1 MHNNRLNKV
10 LIAPKT
16 SKKFKKEIL
25 GSKKISMT
33 DKDLRSLREL
43 KMLSLRSNKLNNA
56 YFELNT
62 FSEINKLEE
71 LNLDYN

>member
-10 LIAPKT
+10 PIAPKT
-16 SKKFKKEIL
+16 IKKLDFD
-25 GSKKISMT
+25 SKKISMV
-33 DKDLRSLREL
+33 DKDLHSLREL
-43 KMLSLRSNKLNNA
+43 TILSLRSYKLNNA

-62 FSEINKLEE
+62 FFENNKLEE